1 MKQKLLSALLMS
13 AFAGVATTASAG
25 VIQASYKNFAAEI
38 FGADVAMTV
47 PVIGYSLAQ
56 PLTGSA
62 ANPNQ
67 FEITWTLTDGE
78 WDALNLP
85 SATLVSTQ
93 AGTTAGLGPVGIAGT
108 VTKVSA
114 KVLKASFV
122 LNQGTSYPVNSQIVL
137 GQVTAQD
144 AAGVAIVTTNG
155 KIGAVNT
162 ILRVPADNACSPT
175 TAQVGVTV
183 KMTNAAG
190 VEFESNFSAAPLS
203 NTTPI
208 LQSGVA
214 LRASVVSSST
224 YTTAETS
231 QVNVL
236 NPALGKSFTNTG
248 DVTLA
253 ATDKIN
259 LGQVRVS
266 TLNTLYDLNGD
277 VFHRV
282 SDADWN
288 AGVAADGGVS
298 QNGLTV
304 KVTGKFATDGVVF
317 LSTNA
322 DCTGA
327 ALNGVANT
335 FNTGFT
341 EATVSLTKAEY
352 NTVAAVGEVRSVNV
366 CYSTAG
372 TKVIPTASFS
382 VAAGSSSIAKVG
394 GSNEIA
400 TPVCPGAMYDLTA
413 NGVRVDVRNYI
424 PQIVEAASGGW
435 KSIVRIINTDESQPS
450 VDVIGTALLRNG
462 DLGATAVLK
471 AGMKPREVV
480 YLQSKDIDPLLN
492 AAATAT
498 AKTFGADDMAANA
511 RLRITAAS
519 ASIRV
524 QNYHYNPATG
534 NFFEASSAQG
544 DDGVINAA
552 APTVADVIRARADGQ
567 NK

>member
-56 PLTGSA
+56 PLTGSP

-93 AGTTAGLGPVGIAGT
+93 MGGGGKPVGIAGT
-108 VTKVSA
+108 VSKVSA

-122 LNQGTSYPVNSQIVL
+122 LDKGTSYPVNSQIVL
-137 GQVTAQD
+137 GQVNAEEDIGAHTAIATQ
-144 AAGVAIVTTNG
+144 NG

-183 KMTNAAG
+183 NMTNAAG

-259 LGQVRVS
+259 LG
-266 TLNTLYDLNGD
+266 
-277 VFHRV
+277 
-282 SDADWN
+282 
-288 AGVAADGGVS
+288 
-298 QNGLTV
+298 
-304 KVTGKFATDGVVF
+304 
-317 LSTNA
+317 
-322 DCTGA
+322 
-327 ALNGVANT
+327 
-335 FNTGFT
+335 
-341 EATVSLTKAEY
+341 
-352 NTVAAVGEVRSVNV
+352 
-366 CYSTAG
+366 
-372 TKVIPTASFS
+372 
-382 VAAGSSSIAKVG
+382 
-394 GSNEIA
+394 
-400 TPVCPGAMYDLTA
+400 
-413 NGVRVDVRNYI
+413 
-424 PQIVEAASGGW
+424 
-435 KSIVRIINTDESQPS
+435 
-450 VDVIGTALLRNG
+450 
-462 DLGATAVLK
+462 
-471 AGMKPREVV
+471 
-480 YLQSKDIDPLLN
+480 
-492 AAATAT
+492 
-498 AKTFGADDMAANA
+498 
-511 RLRITAAS
+511 
-519 ASIRV
+519 
-524 QNYHYNPATG
+524 
-534 NFFEASSAQG
+534 
-544 DDGVINAA
+544 
-552 APTVADVIRARADGQ
+552 
-567 NK
+567 

>member
-25 VIQASYKNFAAEI
+25 VIQASYKNFAAEV

-78 WDALNLP
+78 WDAGNLP

-137 GQVTAQD
+137 GQVTAQT
-144 AAGVAIVTTNG
+144 AAGAAIVTANG
-155 KIGAVNT
+155 KIAKVNT

-214 LRASVVSSST
+214 LRASVVSSGA
-224 YTTAETS
+224 YTVPETS

-253 ATDKIN
+253 STAMIN
-259 LGQVRVS
+259 LGQIQAK

-277 VFHRV
+277 VFHQV

-288 AGVAADGGVS
+288 AAAAADGGVS

-304 KVTGKFATDGVVF
+304 KVTGKFATDGNVF
-317 LSTNA
+317 LSVDA
-322 DCTGA
+322 DCTTT
-327 ALNGVANT
+327 LNATAGT
-335 FNTGFT
+335 FNAGFS
-341 EATVSLTKAEY
+341 EATVGLSKAEY
-352 NTVAAVGEVRSVNV
+352 DTVAFAGGARTVNV
-366 CYSTAG
+366 CYATGG
-372 TKVIPTASFS
+372 TKVIPTASFAI
-382 VAAGSSSIAKVG
+382 AAGSSSLPKVAAT
-394 GSNEIA
+394 NEIA

-424 PQIVEAASGGW
+424 PQIVEEASGGW

>member
-1 MKQKLLSALLMS
+1 MKQKLLSALLMT

-62 ANPNQ
+62 SNPNQ

-78 WDALNLP
+78 WTTLP
-85 SATLVSTQ
+85 GATLVSTQ
-93 AGTTAGLGPVGIAGT
+93 LGTGGAPIGIAGT

-122 LNQGTSYPVNSQIVL
+122 LNKGTSYPVNSQIVL
-137 GQVTAQD
+137 GNVNAETADTQ
-144 AAGVAIVTTNG
+144 AAINPGNG
-155 KIGAVNT
+155 TISSVNT
-162 ILRVPADNACSPT
+162 ILRTPADNACAPT

-190 VEFESNFSAAPLS
+190 VEFESNFQNFS
-203 NTTPI
+203 NSTPI

-214 LRASVVSSST
+214 LRASVVSSSA
-224 YTTAETS
+224 YTTKETS

-236 NPALGKSFTNTG
+236 NPALGKAFTATG

-253 ATDKIN
+253 STTVIN
-259 LGQVRVS
+259 LGQVQVAD
-266 TLNTLYDLNGD
+266 LNNLFDLNGD
-277 VFHRV
+277 VPYSV
-282 SDADWN
+282 ADADWN
-288 AGVAADGGVS
+288 ASAAADGGVS

-304 KVTGKFATDGVVF
+304 KVTGKFATDGALF
-317 LSTNA
+317 LSTAA
-322 DCTGA
+322 DCTTT
-327 ALNGVANT
+327 LNGAVGT
-335 FNTGFT
+335 FNAGFT
-341 EATVSLTKAEY
+341 EGTVGLTKAEY
-352 NTVAAVGEVRSVNV
+352 NTVALAAAKRSVNV
-366 CYSTAG
+366 CYSVGG
-372 TKVIPTASFS
+372 TKVIPTSSFS
-382 VAAGSSSIAKVG
+382 IIAGSSSIPKTTA
-394 GSNEIA
+394 SNEIA

-424 PQIVEAASGGW
+424 PAIVEAPSGGW
-435 KSIVRIINTDESQPS
+435 KNVVRVINTDESQPA
-450 VDVIGTALLRNG
+450 VDVYGTALLRNG
-462 DLGATAVLK
+462 DLGATALLVS
-471 AGMKPREVV
+471 GMKPREVV
-480 YLQSKDIDPLLN
+480 YLSSAVIDAKLN
-492 AAATAT
+492 AAATAS
-498 AKTFGADDMAANA
+498 AKSFGSDDISANA

-519 ASIRV
+519 SSIRV
-524 QNYHYNPATG
+524 QNYHFNPATG
-534 NFFEASSAQG
+534 NYLEASAAQG
-544 DDGVINAA
+544 DDGVVNSG